1 MFICFTIFDDQ
12 KQFNKAAES
21 NFWQS
26 FILENYWMVFY
37 MIDALVNDDCLRLS
51 SAYVSLMTGQVIL
64 ECILYCKSCIYTHPV
79 NAKLTRY
86 ISWNSTGW
94 ARGNLSGGPRTW
106 LGSFLRG
113 FV

>member
-37 MIDALVNDDCLRLS
+37 MIDALVND
-51 SAYVSLMTGQVIL
+51 V
-64 ECILYCKSCIYTHPV
+64 
-79 NAKLTRY
+79 
-86 ISWNSTGW
+86 
-94 ARGNLSGGPRTW
+94 
-106 LGSFLRG
+106 
-113 FV
+113 